1 MTSTRLTQQ
10 TRSREWAAALRAATH
25 RPYRPPAPGKRG
37 TRAEGRGNSWHGSD
51 AGSNTTHSTS
61 NKYNHRTAFLP
72 VVLPQG
78 RPCTRPTHAHG
89 WAGGC
94 CVVGRADPVPARS
107 CSGGGETARKSS
119 PGPALSNAIDLPR
132 RKRGRPPSPTKPCLP
147 IINLPIPCKSLSQAG
162 RGRHESGR
170 ALLLSPLDLIPPR
183 LAPSWPL
190 R

>member
-10 TRSREWAAALRAATH
+10 TRSREWAPQTLS
-25 RPYRPPAPGKRG
+25 PAP
-37 TRAEGRGNSWHGSD
+37 GNSWHGSD

-61 NKYNHRTAFLP
+61 TQYNHRTAFLP
-72 VVLPQG
+72 VLLPQG

-94 CVVGRADPVPARS
+94 CVVGAPTRSPLGPAR
-107 CSGGGETARKSS
+107 GGGETAR
-119 PGPALSNAIDLPR
+119 ILPR
-132 RKRGRPPSPTKPCLP
+132 AIERDQFAAPKASRRPPSPTKPCLP
-147 IINLPIPCKSLSQAG
+147 IPSSPANLSQAG

-170 ALLLSPLDLIPPR
+170 ALLLLLSPLDLIPPR

-190 R
+190 RWA

>member
-25 RPYRPPAPGKRG
+25 RPYRPNCIARSRQLVARLRRRIQHDTQYIHPVQSSH
-37 TRAEGRGNSWHGSD
+37 GN
-51 AGSNTTHSTS
+51 
-61 NKYNHRTAFLP
+61 RTAFLP

-94 CVVGRADPVPARS
+94 CVVGAPTRSPLGPAR
-107 CSGGGETARKSS
+107 GGGETAR
-119 PGPALSNAIDLPR
+119 ILPR
-132 RKRGRPPSPTKPCLP
+132 AIERDQFAAPKASRRPPSPTKPCLP
-147 IINLPIPCKSLSQAG
+147 IPSSPANLSQAG

-170 ALLLSPLDLIPPR
+170 ALLLLLSPLDLIPPR

-190 R
+190 RWA